1 MRTDKSYMIVISHFK
16 LYIAL
21 FPLKWLICIPNISA
35 VRGNVVFETLHDFY
49 RTAILLNKDKALTGG
64 SQCFDMAHATYCLC
78 QRTTLPFS
86 LIAYRSSFTIPIP
99 TKTGNTKI
107 RAMMEKSSP
116 PHDPTAKEN
125 QKRSSCPSIR
135 NSTDFI
141 LRKQ

>member
-1 MRTDKSYMIVISHFK
+1 MTPMRQITADLFFLTEEQKNLFFFRSLMSNLKFHRSSFIIHHSPLITSPKSQCGGPIKSPH
-16 LYIAL
+16 
-21 FPLKWLICIPNISA
+21 CIHS
-35 VRGNVVFETLHDFY
+35 
-49 RTAILLNKDKALTGG
+49 RTAL
-64 SQCFDMAHATYCLC
+64 S
-78 QRTTLPFS
+78 LPTHHIAFF
-86 LIAYRSSFTIPIP
+86 AYRSSFTIPIP

-135 NSTDFI
+135 NGTDFI